1 MTTKILELED
11 YGYKG
16 KTLSLREP
24 SGADMIAVN
33 DFMIRERK
41 AKGDVNQMMASLVL
55 LSRLIEDAPFDK
67 KVDTLKELPLRLLKF
82 LDKEVEEMIN
92 PLPKSSEESC

>member
-1 MTTKILELED
+1 MATKILELDD

-41 AKGDVNQMMASLVL
+41 AKGEVNQMMASLVL
-55 LSRLIEDAPFDK
+55 LSRLIEDAPFDR

>member
-1 MTTKILELED
+1 MATKILELDD

-41 AKGDVNQMMASLVL
+41 AKGEVNQMMASLVL

-67 KVDTLKELPLRLLKF
+67 KVDTLKELPLRVLKF
-82 LDKEVEEMIN
+82 LDREVEEMIN

>member
-1 MTTKILELED
+1 MATKILELDD

-67 KVDTLKELPLRLLKF
+67 KVDTLKELPLRLLKL